1 MSSKPVILALNRNP
15 KNLEILTK
23 ILKEEGYDVMGA
35 LNQQEL
41 EEFTSSTEKIDMA
54 ILDISGFNKTIWDSC
69 EHLRVKKIPFLVLSP
84 HQQKTVEKQG
94 MLSGAKGVMTK
105 PLAIKELLFIIK
117 NMIDE

>member
-1 MSSKPVILALNRNP
+1 MSSKPIILALNRNP

-23 ILKEEGYDVMGA
+23 ILKEEGYEVMGA
-35 LNQQEL
+35 LNPHEL
-41 EEFTSSTEKIDMA
+41 EEFTSSTEKIDIA

-69 EHLRVKKIPFLVLSP
+69 ELLRVKKIPFLVLSP

-105 PLAIKELLFIIK
+105 PLAIKELLIIIK